1 MKQLKK
7 LMRLS
12 AVFLFMVLALAGIG
26 ISGTPPTLS
35 RDRKL
40 FADTESV
47 MEVKEEDEQN
57 EMLINITKKR

>member
-7 LMRLS
+7 LMRYAAL
-12 AVFLFMVLALAGIG
+12 FLFMVLALAGIG
-26 ISGTPPTLS
+26 ISGVPPTLS

-47 MEVKEEDEQN
+47 IEIKEEEEKNQLTLQSL
-57 EMLINITKKR
+57 E

>member
-7 LMRLS
+7 LMRFCAL
-12 AVFLFMVLALAGIG
+12 FLFMVLALVGIG
-26 ISGTPPTLS
+26 ITGVPPTLS

-47 MEVKEEDEQN
+47 AE
-57 EMLINITKKR
+57 ITTNKIEKNKQLPPEKK

>member
-7 LMRLS
+7 LMRFCTL
-12 AVFLFMVLALAGIG
+12 FLFMVLALVGIG
-26 ISGTPPTLS
+26 ITGVPPTLS

-47 MEVKEEDEQN
+47 VE
-57 EMLINITKKR
+57 ITSDKTEKMQETPPEKK

>member
-26 ISGTPPTLS
+26 VSGVPPTLS
-35 RDRKL
+35 RERKL

>member
-26 ISGTPPTLS
+26 ISGVTPALS

-40 FADTESV
+40 FADTELV
-47 MEVKEEDEQN
+47 MEVKEEEENFDEEQ
-57 EMLINITKKR
+57 KKS

>member
-7 LMRLS
+7 LMRYAAL
-12 AVFLFMVLALAGIG
+12 FLFMVLALAGIG
-26 ISGTPPTLS
+26 ISGVPPTLS

-47 MEVKEEDEQN
+47 MEIKTEQEEE
-57 EMLINITKKR
+57 ELSTVAKF

>member
-7 LMRLS
+7 LIRFS
-12 AVFLFMVLALAGIG
+12 ALLLFMVLALVGIG
-26 ISGTPPTLS
+26 ITGVPPTLS

-47 MEVKEEDEQN
+47 AE
-57 EMLINITKKR
+57 ITSNKIEKTKQQPPEKK

>member
-7 LMRLS
+7 LMRFCAL
-12 AVFLFMVLALAGIG
+12 FLFMVLALVGIG
-26 ISGTPPTLS
+26 ITGVPPTLS

-47 MEVKEEDEQN
+47 AEITSNKVDKIKQLPPEKE
-57 EMLINITKKR
+57 